1 MIRTAYQSF
10 KNKNLKMKSYDQSKV
25 DEKQM

>member
-10 KNKNLKMKSYDQSKV
+10 ENTNLKMKSYDQSKV
-25 DEKQM
+25 DEKHM